1 MNQKKNL
8 FVKDIK
14 DIKKDQFILILDE
27 LNIIHHKRNDLYMCK
42 YRALYKP
49 YLHQRICSAHNL
61 LLLYIDI

>member
-27 LNIIHHKRNDLYMCK
+27 LNTRQHKDK
-42 YRALYKP
+42 
-49 YLHQRICSAHNL
+49 L
-61 LLLYIDI
+61 LEMNHRGVHYSS

>member
-27 LNIIHHKRNDLYMCK
+27 LNTRQDKDKLLERNHIGVRY
-42 YRALYKP
+42 
-49 YLHQRICSAHNL
+49 SS
-61 LLLYIDI
+61 

>member
-27 LNIIHHKRNDLYMCK
+27 LNTRQHKDKLLERNHRGVHY
-42 YRALYKP
+42 
-49 YLHQRICSAHNL
+49 SS
-61 LLLYIDI
+61 